1 MGKRNVT
8 LEEEENLGNEVK
20 KYPCLYDKTIASYKD
35 IESISNAWKEIENVL
50 GLPEGEGAKRY
61 ENLKKRYSKKKMAFK
76 YAWALGEGTPL
87 VEAAEKDLKQYDFLN
102 WLNAHLRLRKPNKK
116 RSAMRKK
123 FKTDH
128 LHQKEENDTSAN
140 EVTGTGDDSH
150 DGVNLNED
158 CDPGIIV
165 INPKQPG
172 VYSKPIPITATS
184 SHKVMISS
192 VPIKKKRVSDDK
204 MPQATTCESEPAS
217 VLTMSNTL
225 EEMPITS
232 ASSSFSTATSSASIG
247 PNKDA
252 DDIFGMMVA
261 SELKAMK
268 KSAKFRLKYEIN
280 NLIYKFHEWEQE
292 QEPQVIQQE
301 F

>member
-1 MGKRNVT
+1 
-8 LEEEENLGNEVK
+8 
-20 KYPCLYDKTIASYKD
+20 
-35 IESISNAWKEIENVL
+35 
-50 GLPEGEGAKRY
+50 
-61 ENLKKRYSKKKMAFK
+61 MAFK
-76 YAWALGEGTPL
+76 YAKALGEGTPL
-87 VEAAEKDLKQYDFLN
+87 IEAAEKDLKQYDFLN

-116 RSAMRKK
+116 RSATSKK
-123 FKTDH
+123 LKTIH
-128 LHQKEENDTSAN
+128 LHQEENDTSAN

-158 CDPGIIV
+158 GDPGIIV

-172 VYSKPIPITATS
+172 VYSKPIPMTAAS
-184 SHKVMISS
+184 SHKVMNSS
-192 VPIKKKRVSDDK
+192 VPIKKRRVSDEK
-204 MPQATTCESEPAS
+204 IPQETACGSESNS

-232 ASSSFSTATSSASIG
+232 ATFSTATSSSSIG

-261 SELKAMK
+261 SEIKAMK

-292 QEPQVIQQE
+292 QEPQNIQQE